1 EAGEDPDVA
10 RARGGV
16 GAEHAGAGVAGGE
29 GTQPGDQFLAGVAD
43 DGAAGAGVVAGGQGA
58 GDRTEIDGVVLL
70 LEPVRDPSGRRP
82 TAGGQ
87 RAGDDEDRGGAAG
100 SDGAGGRQLVRVAPD
115 RLGHAARDV
124 LVLRRGGG
132 GVRIGDVS
140 VGIVGGVR
148 VRRVSV

>member
-1 EAGEDPDVA
+1 
-10 RARGGV
+10 
-16 GAEHAGAGVAGGE
+16 
-29 GTQPGDQFLAGVAD
+29 FLAGVAD

-58 GDRTEIDGVVLL
+58 GDRAEIDGVVLL

-148 VRRVSV
+148 VRRVSVRADRLRPVLRHHHV